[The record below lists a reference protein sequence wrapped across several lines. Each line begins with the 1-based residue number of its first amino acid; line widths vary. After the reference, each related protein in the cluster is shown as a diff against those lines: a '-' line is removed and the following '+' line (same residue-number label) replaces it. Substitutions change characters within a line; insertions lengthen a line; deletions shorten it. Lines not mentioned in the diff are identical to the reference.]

1 MTLFIA
7 IAVVLALLAG
17 LAVLWPLLRDPAD
30 RAAIAAVVA
39 ALLLPGFVVFAYLG
53 ASNYDW
59 SRPPAPAPA
68 ATAGGGA
75 PGPLDEAVGELEA
88 RLAANP
94 DDRDGWLLLGSAY
107 TALGRPDDAIGA
119 YTEANRLAGGRD
131 PDARLGIAE
140 AQLLKD
146 RAAISGEAGATI
158 EAVLAEVPD
167 NPKALWYGGLVAL
180 ARGDAA
186 AAERRWTDLLARSP
200 PPRIREIVEAQ
211 LAELRGEGATPV
223 APPAAAAGAPAVTV
237 QIDVDAAIRPAL
249 RAGAPLF
256 VFVRDAA
263 GGPPLAVVRRESSA
277 LPLAV
282 TLSDADVMIPGRSLA
297 SLAAARIVARVA
309 NGGEPVAQPGDAFGE
324 AEWRP
329 ASGNT
334 VSVRI
339 DRLVEGTP

>member
-1 MTLFIA
+1 MTVFIA
-7 IAVVLALLAG
+7 IAVVLILVAG
-17 LAVLWPLLRDPAD
+17 IAVLWPLLRDPGD
-30 RAAIAAVVA
+30 RAAIAAVAA
-39 ALLLPGFVVFAYLG
+39 ALLLPGFVVFAYLA

-59 SRPPAPAPA
+59 SRPPVPATTA
-68 ATAGGGA
+68 ASSA
-75 PGPLDEAVGELEA
+75 PGPLDDAVGELEA

-94 DDRDGWLLLGSAY
+94 GDRDGWLLLGSAY
-107 TALGRPDDAIGA
+107 TALGRPDDAIAA

-131 PDARLGIAE
+131 PDARLGVAE

-146 RAAISGEAGATI
+146 RAAITGDAGVTI

-180 ARGDAA
+180 ARGDTA

-211 LAELRGEGATPV
+211 LAELRGEGAAPA
-223 APPAAAAGAPAVTV
+223 APPVAAAGGPTVTV
-237 QIDVDAAIRPAL
+237 RIEVDAAIGPAL
-249 RAGAPLF
+249 RDGAPLF

-263 GGPPLAVVRRESSA
+263 GGPPLAVVRRESAA
-277 LPLAV
+277 LPLVV

-297 SLAAARIVARVA
+297 NLGAARIVARVA
-309 NGGEPVAQPGDAFGE
+309 NGGEPVARPGDAFGE

-329 ASGNT
+329 ASGSE
-334 VSVRI
+334 VRVRI
-339 DRLVEGTP
+339 DRLVGDSP

>member
-1 MTLFIA
+1 
-7 IAVVLALLAG
+7 
-17 LAVLWPLLRDPAD
+17 
-30 RAAIAAVVA
+30 
-39 ALLLPGFVVFAYLG
+39 
-53 ASNYDW
+53 
-59 SRPPAPAPA
+59 
-68 ATAGGGA
+68 
-75 PGPLDEAVGELEA
+75 
-88 RLAANP
+88 
-94 DDRDGWLLLGSAY
+94 
-107 TALGRPDDAIGA
+107 
-119 YTEANRLAGGRD
+119 
-131 PDARLGIAE
+131 
-140 AQLLKD
+140 
-146 RAAISGEAGATI
+146 
-158 EAVLAEVPD
+158 VLAEVPD

-211 LAELRGEGATPV
+211 LAELRGEGATPT

-237 QIDVDAAIRPAL
+237 QIDVDVDAAIRPAL

-297 SLAAARIVARVA
+297 GLAAARIVARVA

>member
-7 IAVVLALLAG
+7 IAVVLVLVAG
-17 LAVLWPLLRDPAD
+17 IAVLWPLLRDPGD

-59 SRPPAPAPA
+59 SRPPVPASA
-68 ATAGGGA
+68 ATGTAAG
-75 PGPLDEAVGELEA
+75 PGPLDEAVGDLEA

-94 DDRDGWLLLGSAY
+94 GDREGWLLLGSAY
-107 TALGRPDDAIGA
+107 MALGRPDDAIRA
-119 YTEANRLAGGRD
+119 YTTANGLAGGRD

-146 RAAISGEAGATI
+146 RAAINGEAGATI

-167 NPKALWYGGLVAL
+167 NPKALWYGGLVAM

-211 LAELRGEGATPV
+211 LAELRGEGAPP
-223 APPAAAAGAPAVTV
+223 PPAATATTPVVTV
-237 QIDVDAAIRPAL
+237 NVEIDPALRPAL

-263 GGPPLAVVRRESSA
+263 GGPPLAVVRRESAA

-282 TLSDADVMIPGRSLA
+282 ALSDADVMLPGRSLA
-297 SLAAARIVARVA
+297 SLAAARVVARVA
-309 NGGEPVAQPGDAFGE
+309 NGGQPVAQPGDAFGE

-329 ASGNT
+329 GSGSE
-334 VSVRI
+334 VRVRI
-339 DRLVEGTP
+339 DRLVE

>member
-1 MTLFIA
+1 MTLFVA
-7 IAVVLALLAG
+7 IAVVLALVAG

-59 SRPPAPAPA
+59 SRPPAPAPV
-68 ATAGGGA
+68 ATDAGG
-75 PGPLDEAVGELEA
+75 PGPLDQAVAELEA
-88 RLAANP
+88 RLAASP
-94 DDRDGWLLLGSAY
+94 DDREGWLLLGSAY

-119 YTEANRLAGGRD
+119 YTSANRLADGRD

-146 RAAISGEAGATI
+146 RGAINGEAGATI

-167 NPKALWYGGLVAL
+167 NPKALWYGGLVAM

-200 PPRIREIVEAQ
+200 PPRIREIVESQ
-211 LAELRGEGATPV
+211 LAELRGEGA
-223 APPAAAAGAPAVTV
+223 ALPPAPTGSAPAVTV
-237 QIDVDAAIRPAL
+237 TIEIDPALRPAL

-263 GGPPLAVVRRESSA
+263 GGPPLAVVRRESAA

-329 ASGNT
+329 ASGSE
-334 VSVRI
+334 VRVRI
-339 DRLVEGTP
+339 DRLVE